1 MVIAKFALQLLTRDF
16 NNFEQAKSFNI
27 FKFNFVQ
34 ATTSAQGYNSYC
46 SVAAVTASSIQI
58 SAISKFFFTVQT
70 IWIYSASSTGKEIHR
85 KKNI

>member
-27 FKFNFVQ
+27 FKFNFQ

-46 SVAAVTASSIQI
+46 SVAAVAASSIQI
-58 SAISKFFFTVQT
+58 SAISKFTVQT
-70 IWIYSASSTGKEIHR
+70 IWIYSASNTG
-85 KKNI
+85 

>member
-46 SVAAVTASSIQI
+46 SVAAVAASSIQI
-58 SAISKFFFTVQT
+58 SAISKFTVQT